1 MNDCC
6 LAPDSQKY
14 RPAHRLQMQFLDA
27 SGHLKKRDAIVAVMR
42 WGLLI
47 ALAVLNTALI
57 AVADFKSAIVVAQD
71 QI

>member
-1 MNDCC
+1 
-6 LAPDSQKY
+6 
-14 RPAHRLQMQFLDA
+14 MQFLDA